1 MSANHLSVVDG
12 SYDPPASPG
21 IELINE
27 YCAQADVVE
36 STRVRPRTRE
46 FRHQLRAADA

>member
-12 SYDPPASPG
+12 SYDHAASPG

-36 STRVRPRTRE
+36 SARLRPRARE
-46 FRHQLRAADA
+46 SRYQLRAADA